1 MPPIFTTLVV
11 VWAVLT
17 GLLIVLLIYR
27 STLAIHEEDQLFL
40 DEAES
45 HMAREQE
52 EIHARMDRIQTPM
65 RLLGAASGTLILV
78 IAGMWL
84 YEGLTRDTMLH

>member
-1 MPPIFTTLVV
+1 MSSMLTMLLV

-17 GLLIVLLIYR
+17 ALLVILLIYR
-27 STLAIHEEDQLFL
+27 STLAMHEEDQIYL

-52 EIHARMDRIQTPM
+52 EIHARINKTQWPM
-65 RLLGAASGTLILV
+65 RLLGAASGMLILV
-78 IAGMWL
+78 IAGLWVW
-84 YEGLTRDTMLH
+84 EGLSRVQ